1 MLHGLS
7 SRNSRVPPP
16 RLLGAGRGSPPS
28 FGGSCCCPVSVS
40 WSTRPAFSWLSRATS
55 ISPATFF
62 LFACILP
69 EAWTRFWRALG
80 SFPKIERTGA
90 EPPPLARSLLLIGSR
105 ARLSRRLRHGS
116 GIGTRSRHTFGLRNS
131 GRAVVSH
138 RSRSVP
144 HRAPR
149 KPRSSPSVD
158 DPKLRLD
165 AGGSSPAQRVA
176 VHAVRPR
183 LALPAFLHH
192 RLLAMLGAEFA
203 DRGMDGSQTQATV
216 PVPELSIKG
225 GSPLNL
231 CAPW

>member
-1 MLHGLS
+1 MLLSCLGIAVYATRLFPGYAQRRAFLPLPSSSSSSLAYCRRHGRAS
-7 SRNSRVPPP
+7 
-16 RLLGAGRGSPPS
+16 
-28 FGGSCCCPVSVS
+28 GGPLAV
-40 WSTRPAFSWLSRATS
+40 L
-55 ISPATFF
+55 
-62 LFACILP
+62 
-69 EAWTRFWRALG
+69 
-80 SFPKIERTGA
+80 PKIESTGA
-90 EPPPLARSLLLIGSR
+90 EPAPLARALLLIGSR

-144 HRAPR
+144 HHAPR
-149 KPRSSPSVD
+149 KHQSSPSVD

-165 AGGSSPAQRVA
+165 AGGSNPAQPVA

-192 RLLAMLGAEFA
+192 SLLAMLGAEFA
-203 DRGMDGSQTQATV
+203 DRGMDGSETQAAV

-225 GSPLNL
+225 GSPVNL
-231 CAPW
+231 CARW